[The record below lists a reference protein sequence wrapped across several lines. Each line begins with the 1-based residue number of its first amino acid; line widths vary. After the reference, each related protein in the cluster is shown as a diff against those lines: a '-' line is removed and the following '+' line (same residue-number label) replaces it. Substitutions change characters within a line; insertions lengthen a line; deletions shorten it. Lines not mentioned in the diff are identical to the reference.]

1 MIPLNYHHLYYF
13 YVVAREGSIAKA
25 KEKLLLSQPTISAQL
40 RELEAQLGRPL
51 FERRHQRLHL
61 TESGR
66 VALDY
71 AERIFDLG
79 GELQDHMGD
88 RPLHAGPRAQIGVI
102 AGFPAAIYEA
112 LAAFMYR
119 AFPGARL
126 SFFMKEASALA
137 RELRDH
143 RLDLVVSEAPLGE
156 EPGAELVS
164 RPAARVPVVLAAA
177 PAVVRRLGARP
188 PDGFPAVL
196 PSAAW
201 QLRRQALKALE
212 RAGKRPEVVGETDDL
227 ELAWRLGIAGHGV
240 VAVDRMTLS
249 ALKGAMVPVRF
260 AEGAALS
267 LPVYLTARRRRWPNP
282 LAERALKS
290 FRL

>member
-25 KEKLLLSQPTISAQL
+25 KDKLLLSQPTISAQL

-88 RPLHAGPRAQIGVI
+88 RPVRAALRAQIGVI
-102 AGFPAAIYEA
+102 AGLPAAIYEA
-112 LAAFMYR
+112 LASFLYE

-126 SFFMKEASALA
+126 SFSMKEASALA

-143 RLDLVVSEAPLGE
+143 RLDLVVSEAPLVE
-156 EPGAELVS
+156 EPGEELAS
-164 RPAARVPVVLAAA
+164 RLAGRVPVILAAA
-177 PAVVRRLGARP
+177 PEVARRLGSRP

-196 PSAAW
+196 PGAAW
-201 QLRRQALKALE
+201 RLRRQTLKALA
-212 RAGKRPEVVGETDDL
+212 RAKVVGETDDL

-240 VAVDRMTLS
+240 VAVDRRTLA
-249 ALKGAMVPVRF
+249 ALKGAMVPVGF
-260 AEGAALS
+260 GARAGLS
-267 LPVYLTARRRRWPNP
+267 LAVYLTTRRRRWPNP
-282 LAERALKS
+282 LAERALGS